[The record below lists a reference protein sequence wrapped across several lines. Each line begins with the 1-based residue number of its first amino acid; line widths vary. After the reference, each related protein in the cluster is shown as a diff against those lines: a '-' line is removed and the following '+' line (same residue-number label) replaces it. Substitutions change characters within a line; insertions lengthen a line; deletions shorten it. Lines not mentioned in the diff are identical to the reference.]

1 MSSCDY
7 QYYEQ
12 DIDISRNQESYGS
25 VRISGAVYEFVAR
38 ESNGSWLSHFLLGI
52 VNTQFLNTQFF
63 IKLKDPRHSRAFWV
77 NRALKQ
83 SILIIIIHI
92 HSTLI
97 QRSSCKNFIHII
109 LANSA
114 ILTKSCFFLV
124 FKYSQNL
131 ATLGL
136 LTNFLGTYNN
146 LISLKY

>member
-1 MSSCDY
+1 ML
-7 QYYEQ
+7 QKLN
-12 DIDISRNQESYGS
+12 I
-25 VRISGAVYEFVAR
+25 VATI
-38 ESNGSWLSHFLLGI
+38 LYTH
-52 VNTQFLNTQFF
+52 TQFF

-114 ILTKSCFFLV
+114 NLTK
-124 FKYSQNL
+124 
-131 ATLGL
+131 
-136 LTNFLGTYNN
+136 GTTA
-146 LISLKY
+146 IKGARKETQVPI